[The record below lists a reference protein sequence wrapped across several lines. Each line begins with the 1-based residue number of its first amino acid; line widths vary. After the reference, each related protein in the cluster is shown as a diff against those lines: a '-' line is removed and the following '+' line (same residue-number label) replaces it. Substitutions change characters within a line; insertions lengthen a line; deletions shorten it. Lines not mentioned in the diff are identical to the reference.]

1 MPKRLV
7 ALNLFLG
14 AFAVV
19 FAVLFVREIA
29 FPRRL
34 PPPPEPR
41 LARLAA
47 APAVAAR
54 PAPEELSAY
63 DVIVTRHL
71 FNPARSDRVF
81 AVDAAMPVGGR
92 PFLYGVIVD
101 GFQSR
106 AYLQDPV
113 TQRVRGYQI
122 GDAINGWRLEKI
134 GEDRVIMIGPE
145 TGRFEVPLRDPA
157 KPRGGGAL
165 PAAAAPTEAL
175 PPPATPAAP
184 SGATPSPENAP
195 PTVQGPRTEL
205 PPGVPQGLP
214 PQLVRPGGL
223 RGEGK

>member
-7 ALNLFLG
+7 ALNVFLG

-19 FAVLFVREIA
+19 FAVLIGREIA

-41 LARLAA
+41 LARVAA
-47 APAVAAR
+47 APVVAAR
-54 PAPEELSAY
+54 PAPEALSAY
-63 DVIVTRHL
+63 DVIVSRHL

-92 PFLYGVIVD
+92 PFLYGVVVD

-113 TQRVRGYQI
+113 TQHVRGYQI

-157 KPRGGGAL
+157 KPRGAP
-165 PAAAAPTEAL
+165 PAAAPLPEAL
-175 PPPATPAAP
+175 PPLSTPAAP
-184 SGATPSPENAP
+184 SRATPSPAAAP
-195 PTVQGPRTEL
+195 PTIQGPRTEL
-205 PPGVPQGLP
+205 PPGVPQGIP